1 MKANELRIGNL
12 VLNDG
17 CLSEV
22 IGIFEDQVKLRT
34 KQKNEI
40 SAHLDLIKPILLTD
54 NWMLHFGFNLFPW
67 GFVKEIN
74 RVLIRFAKHPTER
87 YWLEIGNGIVVDI
100 LFVNE
105 LQNLIFSL
113 TRNELSK

>member
-12 VLNDG
+12 VINDG

-22 IGIFEDQVKLRT
+22 IGIFEDQIKLRT

-54 NWMLHFGFNLFPW
+54 NWMLHLGLTFSPG
-67 GFVKEIN
+67 
-74 RVLIRFAKHPTER
+74 VL
-87 YWLEIGNGIVVDI
+87 
-100 LFVNE
+100 
-105 LQNLIFSL
+105 
-113 TRNELSK
+113 